1 MSELENAILSSQENQ
16 IRREEEALLPP
27 PPEPEP
33 EPYREEDELGFVLNC
48 PVKEM
53 PDYALGEYLACR
65 AFVRSKRL
73 IHIHNGK
80 IYVGHD
86 KTPLA
91 EDKRTLLRLA
101 AYSYTRHGATAYAWE
116 YLHDHLPVLHNSI
129 IQVMP
134 GLLFD
139 RDTGEIIRTEG
150 NELTI

>member
-1 MSELENAILSSQENQ
+1 MSELENAILNSQENQ

-33 EPYREEDELGFVLNC
+33 EPYREEDELGFVLMC

-53 PDYALGEYLACR
+53 PDQALGEYLACR

-80 IYVGHD
+80 IYIGHD
-86 KTPLA
+86 KAPLK
-91 EDKRTLLRLA
+91 EDKDTLLRLA

-116 YLHDHLPVLHNSI
+116 YLHDHLPVLDRSI

-139 RDTGEIIRTEG
+139 RNTGELISTDG
-150 NELTI
+150 SELTI